1 MVKVKKENIKS
12 KTTIEKDEIPE
23 LTQKVQE
30 HKKEYEGRKEERVK
44 EYFATKDALI
54 NHSKRDFIVR
64 LPVDREDDGTI
75 IKMMFKVRR
84 LTQEERSTME
94 ALRPINPYTQ
104 DNRTPE
110 EISKA
115 TEQGYEVLSKVVID
129 PELTVDDW
137 RQFDVALT
145 ETLISKIT
153 LLQFETNDADVISKL
168 KN

>member
-1 MVKVKKENIKS
+1 
-12 KTTIEKDEIPE
+12 
-23 LTQKVQE
+23 
-30 HKKEYEGRKEERVK
+30 
-44 EYFATKDALI
+44 
-54 NHSKRDFIVR
+54 
-64 LPVDREDDGTI
+64 
-75 IKMMFKVRR
+75 
-84 LTQEERSTME
+84 
-94 ALRPINPYTQ
+94 YTQ

-145 ETLISKIT
+145 EALIQKIT
-153 LLQFETNDADVISKL
+153 LLQFETNDADVINKL